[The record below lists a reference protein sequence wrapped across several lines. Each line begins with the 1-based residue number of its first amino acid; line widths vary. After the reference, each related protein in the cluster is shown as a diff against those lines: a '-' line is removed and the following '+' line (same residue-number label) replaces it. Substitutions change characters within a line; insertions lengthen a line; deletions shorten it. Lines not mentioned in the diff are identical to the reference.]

1 MHSGRFTFVCAGY
14 MYLNRV
20 LAQCTAVDSLGMPKR
35 RILVEFEE
43 SDTGSDAKRQKKFA
57 VSSHRSSSHLTLN
70 SSPPGLNG
78 QHRY

>member
-1 MHSGRFTFVCAGY
+1 

-20 LAQCTAVDSLGMPKR
+20 LAQCTAVDLLRMPKR

-57 VSSHRSSSHLTLN
+57 VSPQASSHLTLN
-70 SSPPGLNG
+70 SNPPGLNG